1 MVSENINSRQ
11 LAHYAVSRSL
21 FAPQSLVS
29 AIDTL
34 GYVQADPIR
43 APARAQDLILRHRVK
58 NYRIDDLEKK
68 YPHMDVA
75 EDMLHNYGF
84 FPHRHLALLYP
95 RKLSPR
101 WQAFIAEHQPLR
113 RKVLAYLREN
123 IHVHPREIERVLG
136 MGRRTN
142 GWGGNSSATTM
153 MLESLHREGRAA
165 VAHRESGVRVYRL
178 ARRLNTLEKLSPTQR
193 ADGLIRLLVNLYA
206 PLPQRSLTQLISMMG
221 HYKPEADYLKRIELM
236 VSRQILRRELIEGLV
251 YVWPADE
258 NAVFAQAAAEG
269 AQAGVKLLAPF
280 DPIVWD
286 RRRFEHL
293 WGWAY
298 RFEAYTPPAKRKL
311 GYYALPMLWRE
322 NIIGWVNIGVTGND
336 NNKLGIDIGYATKKP
351 REVAFRG
358 ALDEEL
364 ERFRLFLRY

>member
-11 LAHYAVSRSL
+11 LAHYAASRSL
-21 FAPQSLVS
+21 FVPQSLVS

-58 NYRIDDLEKK
+58 NYCIDDLEKK
-68 YPHMDVA
+68 YPDIDVA

-84 FPHRHLALLYP
+84 FPHRHLPLLYP

-113 RKVLAYLREN
+113 RKVLDYLHEN

-165 VAHRESGVRVYRL
+165 VAHRESGVRVYGL

-251 YVWPADE
+251 YIWPADE
-258 NAVFAQAAAEG
+258 NAVFAQAAVEG
-269 AQAGVKLLAPF
+269 APAGVKLLAPF

-298 RFEAYTPPAKRKL
+298 RFEA
-311 GYYALPMLWRE
+311 
-322 NIIGWVNIGVTGND
+322 
-336 NNKLGIDIGYATKKP
+336 
-351 REVAFRG
+351 
-358 ALDEEL
+358 
-364 ERFRLFLRY
+364 

>member
-1 MVSENINSRQ
+1 MNENISSRQ

-21 FAPQSLVS
+21 FAPQTLVR

-43 APARAQDLILRHRVK
+43 APARAQDLILRHRDK
-58 NYRIDDLEKK
+58 NYRVDDLEKK
-68 YPHMDVA
+68 YPDLDVA
-75 EDMLHNYGF
+75 EDVLHNYGF

-113 RKVLAYLREN
+113 RKVLEYLGEN
-123 IHVHPREIERVLG
+123 IHAHPREIERALG

-142 GWGGNSSATTM
+142 GWGGSSSATTM

-165 VAHRESGVRVYRL
+165 VVYRESGVRVYGL
-178 ARRLNTLEKLSPTQR
+178 ARRPNTLEKLSPTQR
-193 ADGLIRLLVNLYA
+193 ADGLIQLLVNLYA
-206 PLPQRSLTQLISMMG
+206 PLPLRSLTQLINMIG
-221 HYKPEADYLKRIELM
+221 HYKPAADYAKRIELM
-236 VSRQILRRELIEGLV
+236 VSRQILRRELIDGLV

-258 NAVFAQAAAEG
+258 HAVFAQAAAEG
-269 AQAGVKLLAPF
+269 MRAEVKLLAPF

-298 RFEAYTPPAKRKL
+298 RFEAYTPLAKRKL

-322 NIIGWVNIGVTGND
+322 NIIGWANIGVTGND
-336 NNKLGIDIGYATKKP
+336 NNKLSIDIGFATKKP
-351 REVAFRG
+351 REVAFRE

-364 ERFRLFLRY
+364 GRFRLFLRY